1 MSFSSDLK
9 EELSKKN
16 NLANKGEVKW
26 ELIGYLVSNNITF
39 YKNTLKYKTENE
51 YNINRFSKLLTNSD
65 QQNYKIG
72 LAGKVYWIECKK
84 IQLGEIEYTDR
95 EIQLKSDW
103 PEENNIKAFM
113 RGIFLGSGSMNNPEK
128 KYHLELLFSNEE
140 IAKKIQEL
148 LQRFFFSFKWLI
160 RKKGY
165 ALYLKEGEE
174 ISRFLAFM
182 GATQAIL
189 KFEEI
194 RVLRDMKNQVNRTVN
209 CETAN
214 LNKTVEAAVK
224 QVQAIESLQK
234 KGKWEGLPENLKEIG
249 KLRLEN
255 PHASLIELGKLLK
268 EPIGKSGVNHRMQTI
283 LALAEKENE
292 NDKIHFITI
301 DARK

>member
-84 IQLGEIEYTDR
+84 IQLGEIQYTDR

-224 QVQAIESLQK
+224 QVQAIEK
-234 KGKWEGLPENLKEIG
+234 
-249 KLRLEN
+249 
-255 PHASLIELGKLLK
+255 
-268 EPIGKSGVNHRMQTI
+268 
-283 LALAEKENE
+283 
-292 NDKIHFITI
+292 
-301 DARK
+301 